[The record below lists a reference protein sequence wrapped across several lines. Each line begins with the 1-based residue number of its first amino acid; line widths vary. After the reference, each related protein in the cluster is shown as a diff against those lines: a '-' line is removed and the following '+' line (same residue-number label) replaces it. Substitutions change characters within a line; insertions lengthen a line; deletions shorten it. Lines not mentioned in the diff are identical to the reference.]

1 MAITEVTSESWF
13 SRLMGSI
20 KSVVFGLVLFGLSF
34 PLLFWNEGRAVRT
47 AKSLEEGAGAV
58 QSVSADRVDASN
70 EGKLVHLT
78 GNATTSETLADPDFG
93 VSANAIKLTR
103 DVEMYQWGETKKSE
117 TRNKTGGGTETV
129 TTYDYEKKWSSE
141 RIDSS
146 SFKEPT
152 GHANPTGWP
161 FEAWTGVAR
170 KVTAGAFTL
179 SEALVARLSETQAL
193 RVDDSALAKVGPS
206 LMGKLKANDGS
217 FYLGA
222 SPASPTIGDLRVAFK
237 TVNAAT
243 VSLVAR
249 QVSDSFEPY
258 HAQAGDDILL
268 LKYGTLSA
276 DAMFK
281 AAQAE
286 NAMLTW
292 ILRGV
297 GFFMMFIGLRMLFS
311 PLVVFADVIPFL
323 GSLLGAGLGLFAGLT
338 AAVLSLLTIAVAWI
352 FFRPL
357 IGIALFALA
366 VGGIVLLVRK
376 AMQAKQQRQ
385 AARPGAVA

>member
-1 MAITEVTSESWF
+1 MAVTEVTSESWF

-20 KSVVFGLVLFGLSF
+20 KSVVVGLALFGLSF

-70 EGKLVHLT
+70 EGKLVHMT

-103 DVEMYQWGETKKSE
+103 DVEMYQWAETKKSE

-129 TTYDYEKKWSSE
+129 TTYDYEKKWSSD

-146 SFKEPT
+146 SFKESV
-152 GHANPTGWP
+152 GHANPAGWP
-161 FEAWTGVAR
+161 FESWTGVAQ

-179 SEALVARLSETQAL
+179 SQELVGRLGETQAL
-193 RVDDSALAKVGPS
+193 RVDDAAVAKVSPA
-206 LMGKLKANDGS
+206 LKGKLKANDGS
-217 FYLGA
+217 LYLGA
-222 SPASPTIGDLRVAFK
+222 NPGSPAIGDVRVSFK
-237 TVNAAT
+237 TVNPAT

-249 QVSDSFEPY
+249 QVGETFEPY

-311 PLVVFADVIPFL
+311 PLVVFADVIPFM
-323 GSLLGAGLGLFAGLT
+323 GTLLGAGLGLFAGLT

-376 AMQAKQQRQ
+376 AMQAKQLRQ